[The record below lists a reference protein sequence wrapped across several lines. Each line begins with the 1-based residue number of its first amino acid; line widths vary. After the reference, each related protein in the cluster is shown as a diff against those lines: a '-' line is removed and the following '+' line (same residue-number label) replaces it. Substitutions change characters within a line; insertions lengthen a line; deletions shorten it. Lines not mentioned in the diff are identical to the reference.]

1 MKTESTLNIK
11 LLLLAPTLALLA
23 VFVAVSFNLSF
34 AICAT
39 IGITTLTA
47 VWWITEALPIPATS
61 LVPIALFPMFGVI
74 DHKTAASSLGSH
86 VILLLMGAFMLSK
99 GMEKSGVHKRLAVN
113 LIQLFGADNPRKILL
128 GIMLTA
134 AILSMW
140 VSNTATTLMLLPL
153 VLALADGC
161 DSKRFGIG
169 LLLGVAYAASVG
181 GIGTLIGTP
190 PNVIFAAVYQQQF
203 ATEFSFLDWMKIG
216 IPVVLI
222 AIPLMALWLAR
233 GLDKKVQL
241 TLPEV
246 GIWSQAEKRVLV
258 IFIVVACMWIFRT
271 EPFGG
276 WTGLVDN
283 TSVGDSTIALLGV
296 VAMFCI
302 QGKNHQGE
310 KSYLL
315 DWHTANQIPWGMLL
329 LFAGGICIAKAFD
342 ESGLSELMGQ
352 GLSGLAQLPTYLMI
366 LMICLAVTFTTEVTS
381 NTATTTLLMPVL
393 AAAGVAAGIDP
404 KLLMIPAAM
413 SASCAFMLP
422 VATAPNAIVY
432 GADRFDIKT
441 MVREGLVLNLIL
453 AFVISLLT
461 LSLLT

>member
-1 MKTESTLNIK
+1 MKTESTSNIK
-11 LLLLAPTLALLA
+11 LLLLAPALA
-23 VFVAVSFNLSF
+23 VISVLIAVSFNLSF
-34 AICAT
+34 TICAT

-61 LVPIALFPMFGVI
+61 LIPIALFPLFGVI

-113 LIQLFGADNPRKILL
+113 LIQLFGADNPRKILF
-128 GIMLTA
+128 GIMLTS

-153 VLALADGC
+153 VLALAEGC
-161 DSKRFGIG
+161 NSQRFGIV

-181 GIGTLIGTP
+181 GMGTLIGTP

-203 ATEFSFLDWMKIG
+203 STEFSFLDWMKIG
-216 IPVVLI
+216 VPIVLI
-222 AIPLMALWLAR
+222 AIPLMALWLSR
-233 GLDKKVQL
+233 GLDKKVEL
-241 TLPEV
+241 TLPKV
-246 GIWSQAEKRVLV
+246 GEWSQAEKRVLG
-258 IFIVVACMWIFRT
+258 IFCIVAAMWIFRS

-276 WTGLVDN
+276 WSGLIGNN
-283 TSVGDSTIALLGV
+283 TVGDSTIALLGV
-296 VAMFCI
+296 AAMFCI
-302 QGKNHQGE
+302 QGKDHQGE

-315 DWHTANQIPWGMLL
+315 DWNTANQIPWGMLL
-329 LFAGGICIAKAFD
+329 LFAGGICIAKAFSQ
-342 ESGLSELMGQ
+342 SGLSELMGQ
-352 GLSGLAQLPTYLMI
+352 GLTGLAQLPTYLMI

-432 GADRFDIKT
+432 GADKFDIKT
-441 MVREGLVLNLIL
+441 MMREGLVLNLIL
-453 AFVISLLT
+453 AMIISLVSLT
-461 LSLLT
+461 LLT